1 MAERALPP
9 PIQQAMLAYAR
20 AASLTGKLEE
30 AVFPGRWRNQPV
42 DGKYIGEQLRQAA
55 QLAGIPLERPL
66 HIPRHSYARALR
78 RIEAPLEAVQAGLDH
93 SNLATTSVYVRQLE
107 GQEDPW
113 WPRLADELG
122 LEGGGEASSQ
132 VEERP

>member
-30 AVFPGRWRNQPV
+30 AVFPGRWRDQPV

-55 QLAGIPLERPL
+55 ELAGIPLERPL
-66 HIPRHSYARALR
+66 HPLPPTYPRPRRPTRPPRGPGQPPPINPTLPTPPTILPSLRARR
-78 RIEAPLEAVQAGLDH
+78 NP
-93 SNLATTSVYVRQLE
+93 
-107 GQEDPW
+107 
-113 WPRLADELG
+113 
-122 LEGGGEASSQ
+122 GGPS
-132 VEERP
+132 RPP